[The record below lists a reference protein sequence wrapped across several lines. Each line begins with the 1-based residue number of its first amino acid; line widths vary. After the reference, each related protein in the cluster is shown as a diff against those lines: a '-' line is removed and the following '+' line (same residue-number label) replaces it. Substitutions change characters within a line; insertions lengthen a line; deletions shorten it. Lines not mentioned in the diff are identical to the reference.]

1 MKKSLA
7 KLGYS
12 FEEQGELVAQVM
24 KDMRGSTVG
33 PLKSSDAEV
42 AEQTQKY
49 AENLRIIADITGED
63 AKAKAEANRQ
73 ISNQLGYQQKLAEK
87 GTTERANIELATQ
100 SMSAQTLKDF
110 MDMAVYG
117 QIVNEQGRVAAAA
130 LPSYVA
136 YQKEEAALF
145 KKGLMND
152 QTELAL
158 KEKYGEAIHKE
169 TMAATGFGVAGMAP
183 GASSTTQTAAAN
195 LMGKADEFKHWT
207 KEAVETATKDTKGQK
222 DTKDDLTKN
231 LVGAEVSLQNFQRA
245 METDLTPVIAQF
257 GKFTMDMLDELE
269 DKMQDLGLM
278 TDDNLN
284 ERAKKK
290 SEQDSRL
297 DEKARHDNPLSSP
310 ESNWDE
316 WVGEKLSVVSS
327 VYKTQ
332 RQKDREADNNTQSQ
346 LPPVIPHAA
355 GTLGV
360 DKSLFKSV
368 PGGEVIRA
376 FEDGPEAVITKD
388 QFDSVVRQVQ
398 ALTKSSMG
406 AKSTISMDNS
416 KFNATTGVPQTA
428 TGAEHVTIKQALKA
442 LVDFGKLM
450 KTNVT
455 PALTDFGIQLNGVL
469 SNMSKKVDGI
479 GLSTDDAD
487 GVEDTNVS
495 GVNLGALELDLN
507 KKEKRLREL
516 QAKTGDGL
524 VTNELRQAKL
534 EAELAKSRIRNAQ
547 EMTDMFN
554 SGLQDAIDDAKEKMA
569 KNLGVDAS
577 SINLSPTELA
587 NIKSGYTEKFSKDHA
602 NELSEAREA
611 TRAAEKPSI
620 ALSAGKSFDA
630 QAPAVMKNLMA
641 DFDLSKEQASGIV
654 GNLGHESAGLKAGI
668 QEGGVTQGRGG
679 LGWAQWTGPR
689 RKAFEAYL
697 AESGQQATDPSANY
711 GFLKRELTT
720 THAGALDA
728 VKHQSTSA
736 GSMMAFEQKYEAAG
750 VKNYGSRQQY
760 ANRAMGDYDTSLQNG
775 GVQLAQGQVKQPA
788 ASGVATP
795 SIPATTQT
803 AADYGDSVPATQAHR
818 EAVASTDTVTHDS
831 GTPKK
836 QPESAP
842 DKHRE
847 MMVEAL
853 RLLGDIKTAMISGN
867 KINQKTATNTA

>member
-1 MKKSLA
+1 
-7 KLGYS
+7 
-12 FEEQGELVAQVM
+12 
-24 KDMRGSTVG
+24 
-33 PLKSSDAEV
+33 
-42 AEQTQKY
+42 
-49 AENLRIIADITGED
+49 
-63 AKAKAEANRQ
+63 
-73 ISNQLGYQQKLAEK
+73 
-87 GTTERANIELATQ
+87 
-100 SMSAQTLKDF
+100 
-110 MDMAVYG
+110 
-117 QIVNEQGRVAAAA
+117 
-130 LPSYVA
+130 
-136 YQKEEAALF
+136 
-145 KKGLMND
+145 
-152 QTELAL
+152 
-158 KEKYGEAIHKE
+158 
-169 TMAATGFGVAGMAP
+169 
-183 GASSTTQTAAAN
+183 
-195 LMGKADEFKHWT
+195 
-207 KEAVETATKDTKGQK
+207 
-222 DTKDDLTKN
+222 
-231 LVGAEVSLQNFQRA
+231 
-245 METDLTPVIAQF
+245 
-257 GKFTMDMLDELE
+257 
-269 DKMQDLGLM
+269 
-278 TDDNLN
+278 
-284 ERAKKK
+284 
-290 SEQDSRL
+290 
-297 DEKARHDNPLSSP
+297 
-310 ESNWDE
+310 
-316 WVGEKLSVVSS
+316 
-327 VYKTQ
+327 
-332 RQKDREADNNTQSQ
+332 
-346 LPPVIPHAA
+346 
-355 GTLGV
+355 
-360 DKSLFKSV
+360 
-368 PGGEVIRA
+368 
-376 FEDGPEAVITKD
+376 
-388 QFDSVVRQVQ
+388 
-398 ALTKSSMG
+398 MG

-455 PALTDFGIQLNGVL
+455 PALTDFGIQLNDVL

-534 EAELAKSRIRNAQ
+534 EAQLSNSRLRNAQ

-602 NELSEAREA
+602 KELSEAREA

-697 AESGQQATDPSANY
+697 AETGQQATDPSANY

-720 THAGALDA
+720 THRGALDA

-775 GVQLAQGQVKQPA
+775 GVQPAEDTLASINNAMKGQVAQPAVGGNSSDRVTAAQPATPATTATPATPATPDTKSTLLTELDAKKATLKQSMFGKDGKMSNDDKLIKDVTAQIEELDTQKDAIRRGISRQSDYYKPSQVADATVMDTQKSDAMAQEKAFRKKQNGTATVAPPQSMVMKPAEDTLAGMANATPAQGQVKQPA
-788 ASGVATP
+788 ASGIATP

-803 AADYGDSVPATQAHR
+803 AADYGESVPATQAHR
-818 EAVASTDTVTHDS
+818 DAEATAAAGKPTDITAKSPATS
-831 GTPKK
+831 
-836 QPESAP
+836 P